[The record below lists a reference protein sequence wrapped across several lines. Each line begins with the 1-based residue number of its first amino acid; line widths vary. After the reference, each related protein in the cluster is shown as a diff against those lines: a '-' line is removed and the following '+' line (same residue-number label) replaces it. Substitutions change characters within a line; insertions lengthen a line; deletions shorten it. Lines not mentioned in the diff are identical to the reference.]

1 MTYTPSELFNAR
13 MVQVLGNWIDPSN
26 IMAVSAIEGSV
37 QESEYFFIVTFK
49 HGGAIDIQS
58 DSAVEID
65 NAHDTVIEAWDTA
78 IQRESM
84 QKQFER
90 GLEVEE
96 PHGVTLSVNM
106 QDGTSKDT
114 IQQAINQASAA
125 ILERVDDVGGGV

>member
-1 MTYTPSELFNAR
+1 MTYTPSDLFTAR
-13 MVQVLGNWIDPSN
+13 MVKVLGNWIDPSN

-78 IQRESM
+78 IQREAM

-90 GLEVEE
+90 GLELEE
-96 PHGVTLSVNM
+96 THGVTLSVNM
-106 QDGTSKDT
+106 PDGTSKDT

-125 ILERVDDVGGGV
+125 ILDSVDDVGGVG